1 MFLLDI
7 FKSIISG
14 IQFDY
19 KRNNQSAII
28 VPKMLKSLKT
38 NVLSLYSKRHLQSIS
53 LFTESWIKC

>member
-7 FKSIISG
+7 FKSTISR

-53 LFTESWIKC
+53 LFT